1 MAKVTMTIHRAL
13 GELKTYNDRIFNAIN
28 ATFVASNKKSNEK
41 INGKT
46 VKELEQAIQGN
57 FDSVKT
63 LIENK
68 KRIKAA
74 VVASNAAE
82 KVTIAGKEYSKA
94 DAIERKAAIVLE
106 EKFLMTLKRQF
117 NAERTKVENE
127 NNQLQTKLENYLQSV
142 LGDKASRSAA
152 EIEEHTKSF
161 MSKNTYEL
169 IDPVGVESYIKT
181 LENDIL
187 NFKNEVDY
195 VLSESNATTVV
206 EVDLVD

>member
-1 MAKVTMTIHRAL
+1 MATVKMSIHRAL
-13 GELKTYNDRIFNAIN
+13 GELKTYNDRISNAIN
-28 ATFVASNKKSNEK
+28 STFVVSNKKSNEK

-46 VKELEQAIQGN
+46 IREVESAIQGN

-74 VVASNAAE
+74 VVASNATE
-82 KVTIAGKEYSKA
+82 KVTIAGKEYAKA
-94 DAIERKAAIVLE
+94 DAIERKSAIALE
-106 EKFLMTLKRQF
+106 ESFLRKLKMQF
-117 NAERTKVENE
+117 TAERQKVENE

-152 EIEEHTKSF
+152 EVEEHTNAF
-161 MSKNTYEL
+161 MSKNTMEL
-169 IDPVGVESYIKT
+169 IDPAGVETYIKT

-187 NFKNEVDY
+187 DFKNEVDY
-195 VLSESNATTVV
+195 VLSESNATTIV
-206 EVDLVD
+206 EVELID